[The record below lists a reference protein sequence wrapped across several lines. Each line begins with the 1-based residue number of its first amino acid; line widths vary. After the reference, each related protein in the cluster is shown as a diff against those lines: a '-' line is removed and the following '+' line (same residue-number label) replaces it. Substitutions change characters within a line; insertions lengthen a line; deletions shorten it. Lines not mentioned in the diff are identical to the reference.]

1 MITSVTAA
9 SLVPIHKGVWKRA
22 LVEGISAVP
31 YRALLPV
38 PIVAKFGQQVR
49 LDMGYL
55 SSKSCRPRCRR
66 SYVAP
71 LELTEGSASF
81 SPLKLVYILL

>member
-1 MITSVTAA
+1 MITSVTAT
-9 SLVPIHKGVWKRA
+9 SLVLIHPGVWKRA
-22 LVEGISAVP
+22 PVERISAIAS
-31 YRALLPV
+31 RAPLPV
-38 PIVAKFGQQVR
+38 PIVAKFGKQVR

-71 LELTEGSASF
+71 LELTEGSASYT
-81 SPLKLVYILL
+81 PLRLVYILL